1 MRRDQKRIYL
11 MTDQMLNV
19 EPFFTRSDGAYVF
32 ARWGRPIVPVVF
44 GVDAPTLS
52 VFKAAIEAIVVAADH
67 KMDELD
73 TELGANLM
81 MFFCKDWSELLDVS
95 HLDQMIPEIA
105 PLIAKLQAGDAN
117 QYRLFRFDAQ
127 GAISACFVFLRM
139 DAHLAEASADTLALS
154 QAAQMILLWSD
165 TAPSLLGE
173 INGMTVLRPE
183 IAGVIRAAY
192 DPVMPSVAHDPSHA
206 LRLSARVSL

>member
-1 MRRDQKRIYL
+1 
-11 MTDQMLNV
+11 MTDKMLNV

-52 VFKAAIEAIVVAADH
+52 VFKAAIEAVVVAANH

-81 MFFCKDWSELLDVS
+81 MFFCKDWAELLDVP
-95 HLDQMIPEIA
+95 HLDQMIPEIG
-105 PLIAKLQAGDAN
+105 PLIAKLQASDAN

-127 GAISACFVFLRM
+127 GAISAYFVFLRM

-165 TAPSLLGE
+165 IAPSLLGE

-206 LRLSARVSL
+206 LRLSARISL

>member
-1 MRRDQKRIYL
+1 

-127 GAISACFVFLRM
+127 GAINACFVFLRM

-192 DPVMPSVAHDPSHA
+192 DSVMPSVAHDPSHA

>member
-11 MTDQMLNV
+11 MTDKMLNV

-52 VFKAAIEAIVVAADH
+52 VFKAAIEAVVVAANH

-81 MFFCKDWSELLDVS
+81 MFFCKDWAELLDVP
-95 HLDQMIPEIA
+95 HLDQMIPEIG
-105 PLIAKLQAGDAN
+105 PLIAKLQASDAN

-192 DPVMPSVAHDPSHA
+192 DPVMPSVAHDPNHA
-206 LRLSARVSL
+206 LRLSARISL

>member
-1 MRRDQKRIYL
+1 
-11 MTDQMLNV
+11 MTDKMLSV

-52 VFKAAIEAIVVAADH
+52 IFKAAIEAVVVAANH

-81 MFFCKDWSELLDVS
+81 MFFCKDWAELSDVP
-95 HLDQMIPEIA
+95 HLDQMIPEIG
-105 PLIAKLQAGDAN
+105 PLIAKLQAGGAN

>member
-1 MRRDQKRIYL
+1 
-11 MTDQMLNV
+11 MTDKMLSV

-52 VFKAAIEAIVVAADH
+52 VFKAAIEAVVVAANH

-81 MFFCKDWSELLDVS
+81 MFFCKDWAELSDVP
-95 HLDQMIPEIA
+95 HLDQMIPEIG
-105 PLIAKLQAGDAN
+105 PLIAKLQAGGAN

>member
-81 MFFCKDWSELLDVS
+81 MFFCKDWSELLDVP

-127 GAISACFVFLRM
+127 GAINACFVFLRM

>member
-1 MRRDQKRIYL
+1 

-19 EPFFTRSDGAYVF
+19 EPFFTRSDGSYVF

-81 MFFCKDWSELLDVS
+81 MFLCKDWSELLDVS

-127 GAISACFVFLRM
+127 GAINACFVFLRM

-173 INGMTVLRPE
+173 INRMTVLRPE

>member
-1 MRRDQKRIYL
+1 

-19 EPFFTRSDGAYVF
+19 EPFFTRSDGEYVF

>member
-1 MRRDQKRIYL
+1 MI
-11 MTDQMLNV
+11 DQMLNV

>member
-1 MRRDQKRIYL
+1 

-44 GVDAPTLS
+44 GVDEPTLS

-81 MFFCKDWSELLDVS
+81 MFFCKDWSELLDVP

>member
-1 MRRDQKRIYL
+1 

-19 EPFFTRSDGAYVF
+19 DPFFTRSDGAYVF

-173 INGMTVLRPE
+173 INRMTVLRPE

>member
-127 GAISACFVFLRM
+127 GAINACFVFLRM

>member
-1 MRRDQKRIYL
+1 
-11 MTDQMLNV
+11 MTLDPKAV
-19 EPFFTRSDGAYVF
+19 EAMFTRSDGAYVF

-52 VFKAAIEAIVVAADH
+52 VFKAAIEAVVVAADH

-81 MFFCKDWSELLDVS
+81 MFFCKDWAELSDVP

-117 QYRLFRFDAQ
+117 QYRLFRFDAK

-139 DAHLAEASADTLALS
+139 DAHLAQASADTLALS

-192 DPVMPSVAHDPSHA
+192 DRVMPSVAHDPSHA
-206 LRLSARVSL
+206 LRLCARISL

>member
-1 MRRDQKRIYL
+1 

-19 EPFFTRSDGAYVF
+19 EPFFTRSDGSYVF

-81 MFFCKDWSELLDVS
+81 MFFSKDWSELLDVP

-173 INGMTVLRPE
+173 INRMTVLRPE

>member
-1 MRRDQKRIYL
+1 

-81 MFFCKDWSELLDVS
+81 MFFCKDWSELLDVP

-165 TAPSLLGE
+165 TAPSMLGE

>member
-1 MRRDQKRIYL
+1 

-81 MFFCKDWSELLDVS
+81 MFFCKDWSELLDVP

-127 GAISACFVFLRM
+127 GAINACFVFLRM

-192 DPVMPSVAHDPSHA
+192 DPVMPRVAHDPSHA

>member
-1 MRRDQKRIYL
+1 
-11 MTDQMLNV
+11 MTDKMLNV

-52 VFKAAIEAIVVAADH
+52 VFKAAIEAVVVAANH

-81 MFFCKDWSELLDVS
+81 MFFCKDWAELLDVP
-95 HLDQMIPEIA
+95 HLDQMIPEIG
-105 PLIAKLQAGDAN
+105 PLIAKLQASEAN

-206 LRLSARVSL
+206 LRLSARISL

>member
-81 MFFCKDWSELLDVS
+81 MFFCKDWSELLDVP

-127 GAISACFVFLRM
+127 GAINACFVFLRM

-192 DPVMPSVAHDPSHA
+192 DPVMPSVAQDPSHA

>member
-1 MRRDQKRIYL
+1 

-81 MFFCKDWSELLDVS
+81 MFFCKDWSELLDVP

-127 GAISACFVFLRM
+127 GAINACFVFLRM

-192 DPVMPSVAHDPSHA
+192 DPVMPSVAQDPSHA

>member
-1 MRRDQKRIYL
+1 

>member
-1 MRRDQKRIYL
+1 
-11 MTDQMLNV
+11 MTLDPKAV
-19 EPFFTRSDGAYVF
+19 EAMFTRSDGAYVF

-52 VFKAAIEAIVVAADH
+52 VFKAAIEAVVVAADH

-73 TELGANLM
+73 TELGATLM
-81 MFFCKDWSELLDVS
+81 MFFCKDWAELSDVP

-117 QYRLFRFDAQ
+117 QYRLFRFDAK

-139 DAHLAEASADTLALS
+139 DAHLAQASADTLALS

-192 DPVMPSVAHDPSHA
+192 DRVMPSVAHDPSHA
-206 LRLSARVSL
+206 LRLCARISL